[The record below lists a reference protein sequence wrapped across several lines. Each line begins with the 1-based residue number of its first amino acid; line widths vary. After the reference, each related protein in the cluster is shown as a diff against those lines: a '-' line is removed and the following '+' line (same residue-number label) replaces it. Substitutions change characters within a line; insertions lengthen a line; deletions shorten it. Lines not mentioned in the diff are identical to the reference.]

1 MLTPVNEPFVCEQH
15 RLQRCAMDC
24 QDRARD
30 ALPASGQP
38 SEAQIA
44 SAQKGMESCVSGCV
58 DSHIKILPT
67 LHKRVEEAVKQVKQ
81 QQQQ

>member
-1 MLTPVNEPFVCEQH
+1 MRACQQN

-38 SEAQIA
+38 SDAQLA
-44 SAQKGMESCVSGCV
+44 SAQKTMESCVGSCV
-58 DSHIKILPT
+58 DSHIKLLPA
-67 LHKRVEEAVKQVKQ
+67 LQKRVEEAVKQVKQ
-81 QQQQ
+81 Q